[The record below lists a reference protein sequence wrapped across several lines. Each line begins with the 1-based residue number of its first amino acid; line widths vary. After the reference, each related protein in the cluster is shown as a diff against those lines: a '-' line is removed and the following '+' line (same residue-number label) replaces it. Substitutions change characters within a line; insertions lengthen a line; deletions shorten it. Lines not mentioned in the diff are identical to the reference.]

1 MPRLHKLEELREPD
15 AAHCCDSAKR
25 QQIMDGARRIF
36 LHDGFD
42 GASIG
47 DIVRAAGVSKGTVYA
62 YFPSKEKLFEAL
74 MVEDRRTQAEAL
86 FTIDEN
92 DRDVAAVLRRLGESF
107 VEMLYAP
114 ASLELLRIVI
124 GAAAKF
130 PSIGK
135 AFFDAGPCSGTN
147 RLGRY
152 LQRMTEQGVLRV
164 DNPELAARQFLD
176 LCKTGIH
183 LRLLLGDREP
193 PKREEVQRNLD
204 SAVKVFLAAYGPASP
219 DSAG

>member
-1 MPRLHKLEELREPD
+1 MPETHRLDHEPNLD
-15 AAHCCDSAKR
+15 AAHCCDTAKR
-25 QQIMDGARRIF
+25 KQILEGARRIF
-36 LHDGFD
+36 LQDGFD

-74 MVEDRRTQAEAL
+74 MVEDRRKQAEAL

-92 DRDVAAVLRRLGESF
+92 DRDVAAVLRRLGQSF
-107 VEMLYAP
+107 VEMLFAP

-124 GAAAKF
+124 GASGKF

-135 AFFDAGPCSGTN
+135 AFFDAGPCCGTS
-147 RLGRY
+147 RLGLY
-152 LQRMTEQGVLRV
+152 LERKTEQGVLRV
-164 DNPELAARQFLD
+164 DEPELAARQFLD

-193 PKREEVQRNLD
+193 PTPAEIERNLK
-204 SAVKVFLAAYGPASP
+204 SAVRVFLAAYGPA
-219 DSAG
+219 

>member
-1 MPRLHKLEELREPD
+1 MDLD
-15 AAHCCDSAKR
+15 GAHCCDNAKR
-25 QQIMDGARRIF
+25 QQILEGARQVF

-47 DIVRAAGVSKGTVYA
+47 DIVRAAGVSKGTLYV

-74 MVEDRRTQAEAL
+74 MVEDRRKQAEAL
-86 FTIDEN
+86 FTIDDN
-92 DRDVAAVLRRLGESF
+92 DLNVAAVLRRLGETF
-107 VEMLYAP
+107 VDMLYAP

-124 GAAAKF
+124 GAAGKF

-135 AFFDAGPCSGTN
+135 AFFDAGPCCGTN

-152 LQRMTEQGVLRV
+152 LERMTEQGVLRV
-164 DNPELAARQFLD
+164 SNPELAARQFLD

-183 LRLLLGDREP
+183 LRLLLGDRDP
-193 PKREEVQRNLD
+193 PKREEIERNLD
-204 SAVKVFLAAYGPASP
+204 SAVKVFLAAYGAASP
-219 DSAG
+219 DSAR